1 MTIQHDYS
9 DISDDVKFE
18 FWYLDLDASEK
29 DKSKSVSGYNI
40 KTIDVKGKC
49 LLADYIKQ
57 VCLPFLSFLT
67 NN

>member
-49 LLADYIKQ
+49 
-57 VCLPFLSFLT
+57 
-67 NN
+67 